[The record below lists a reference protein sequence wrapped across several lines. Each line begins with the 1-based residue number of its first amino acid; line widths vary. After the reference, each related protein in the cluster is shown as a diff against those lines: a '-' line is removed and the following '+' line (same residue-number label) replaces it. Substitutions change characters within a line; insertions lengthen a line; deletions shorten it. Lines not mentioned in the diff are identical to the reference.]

1 MYKIH
6 KHDCGLLNY
15 IINRGWLVYSDRR
28 WSANV
33 DHHNNTERKSC
44 MNLSG
49 LLLYKYTMFAIDL
62 CVSGGM
68 DALASR
74 SPYFVKIY
82 NGVSS

>member
-33 DHHNNTERKSC
+33 DHHNITAGKSC

-49 LLLYKYTMFAIDL
+49 RLLYKYTMFAIDL
-62 CVSGGM
+62 CIWWHPWM
-68 DALASR
+68 R
-74 SPYFVKIY
+74 SHYEVPI
-82 NGVSS
+82 S